1 MKISNETI
9 LKAVQVIFW
18 IVFIGLCIE
27 TGAMLVPFTVSMF
40 INPAGAA
47 NLYMGLDL
55 SQLFEANRDYYIYM
69 FSLIVS
75 ILVLKACMAFLVI
88 KIFLKI
94 NMENPF
100 TSEVSALISAISR
113 VALGAG
119 VISILAEASGK
130 WMMKRDI
137 PVPYSWN
144 AGEFLFLA
152 GIIFFIAQI
161 FERGVSLQSENELTV

>member
-1 MKISNETI
+1 MSNETI
-9 LKAVQVIFW
+9 LKIVEVIFW
-18 IVFIGLCIE
+18 IVFIGLCVE
-27 TGAMLVPFTVSMF
+27 TGAVVISFFVSMF
-40 INPAGAA
+40 INPDGAA

-55 SQLFEANRDYYIYM
+55 SELFEANRDYYIYISS
-69 FSLIVS
+69 FVIT
-75 ILVLKACMAFLVI
+75 ILLLKASMAYLVI

-94 NMENPF
+94 DMENPF

-119 VISILAEASGK
+119 VISILAEASSD
-130 WMMKRDI
+130 WIMKRGLS
-137 PVPYSWN
+137 VPYSWN